1 MGTCEWDDAAS
12 WLLSTSGGG
21 GGGVQQRTPP
31 PRDTLTDDQRERI
44 RLRREE
50 ALARRRRTEGGA
62 GAPAPSTAPGA
73 GFACAATTETA
84 SPLAARVPR
93 APSPPSPVRSL
104 HDDAFDP
111 PAHAAPPP
119 AAVAPENLERKR
131 AFAAALAAAM
141 AQTPGDGDGDD
152 TIPAGG
158 ATRPDWLV
166 SPTDAAGAPR
176 PVKAYSPTLATAGLD
191 AFDPASLRVTPDQL
205 EKLPKFTAQFWRLK
219 ASLMDCVIV
228 CRHGSFYNMFDV
240 DSDVG
245 VGIGEFLLTRVRAIR
260 LTSACVFTGLRISGK
275 PARFMQKV
283 GWHKDHFD
291 AWAAKLLGQGYAVAR
306 VEETSRREGG
316 VPGKDKDG
324 GAGKGTKGGSGSII
338 EREVSEIYTP
348 ALDRGLTREEGARY
362 LLALAELPIEDGG
375 GGAEGGAVE
384 IGVALVDP
392 DVGEIVV
399 GGFRDSPARDALA
412 TLLAVFEPREIVTS
426 STRAGEG
433 SLSAPTLAALRRRSA
448 DLPEGCAFRFVE
460 RGGVKAS
467 SFLFSSGQSR

>member
-12 WLLSTSGGG
+12 WLLSTSTSGG

-50 ALARRRRTEGGA
+50 ALARRRRTQG
-62 GAPAPSTAPGA
+62 GA

-111 PAHAAPPP
+111 PPPHAAPPP
-119 AAVAPENLERKR
+119 AAAAPENLERKR

-152 TIPAGG
+152 SIPAGG

-205 EKLPKFTAQFWRLK
+205 TKLPKFTAQFWRLK

-260 LTSACVFTGLRISGK
+260 LMTACFLR
-275 PARFMQKV
+275 V
-283 GWHKDHFD
+283 
-291 AWAAKLLGQGYAVAR
+291 QG
-306 VEETSRREGG
+306 
-316 VPGKDKDG
+316 
-324 GAGKGTKGGSGSII
+324 
-338 EREVSEIYTP
+338 
-348 ALDRGLTREEGARY
+348 
-362 LLALAELPIEDGG
+362 
-375 GGAEGGAVE
+375 
-384 IGVALVDP
+384 
-392 DVGEIVV
+392 
-399 GGFRDSPARDALA
+399 
-412 TLLAVFEPREIVTS
+412 
-426 STRAGEG
+426 
-433 SLSAPTLAALRRRSA
+433 
-448 DLPEGCAFRFVE
+448 
-460 RGGVKAS
+460 
-467 SFLFSSGQSR
+467 

>member
-50 ALARRRRTEGGA
+50 ALARRRRTGGA
-62 GAPAPSTAPGA
+62 EAPAPSTAPGA

-111 PAHAAPPP
+111 PPHAAPPP
-119 AAVAPENLERKR
+119 PAAAAPENLERKR

-152 TIPAGG
+152 SIPAGG

-166 SPTDAAGAPR
+166 SLTDAAGAPR
-176 PVKAYSPTLATAGLD
+176 PVHAYKPTLATAGLD
-191 AFDPASLRVTPDQL
+191 TFDPASLRVTPDQL
-205 EKLPKFTAQFWRLK
+205 TKLPKFTAQFWRLK

-245 VGIGEFLLTRVRAIR
+245 VGIGEFLVTRVRAIR
-260 LTSACVFTGLRISGK
+260 LMTACLFCHRVEDIRKTGSFHAKSRVPQGPLR
-275 PARFMQKV
+275 RV
-283 GWHKDHFD
+283 G
-291 AWAAKLLGQGYAVAR
+291 GEVTRAR
-306 VEETSRREGG
+306 VRRREG
-316 VPGKDKDG
+316 
-324 GAGKGTKGGSGSII
+324 
-338 EREVSEIYTP
+338 
-348 ALDRGLTREEGARY
+348 RGDVAARGRR
-362 LLALAELPIEDGG
+362 A
-375 GGAEGGAVE
+375 AEGQG
-384 IGVALVDP
+384 
-392 DVGEIVV
+392 
-399 GGFRDSPARDALA
+399 
-412 TLLAVFEPREIVTS
+412 
-426 STRAGEG
+426 
-433 SLSAPTLAALRRRSA
+433 RR
-448 DLPEGCAFRFVE
+448 
-460 RGGVKAS
+460 
-467 SFLFSSGQSR
+467 